1 MEKIKNFVIIGVVLI
16 LIGFPTIQFF
26 KTKGE
31 LRKQEDKITELQKDL
46 ISRDSLEIIKD
57 GLYKKTVADL
67 YTSKELT
74 KELKATNSTL
84 SEEVKRLKGSIVL
97 LEEINFK
104 LKDKRDTVKVVV
116 DEVNKDKVLA
126 FYPNSLNSLITFSRE
141 YQENS
146 YIDNWA
152 FTTLKIDMVV
162 VQEKSGKFSAMLNAP
177 DWIELKSLN
186 VKTIPLQQPKPDNF
200 DWVTMISVQ
209 KNLETSKKQLGL
221 DLGIRYKKGI
231 YTVGATTENDVKV
244 TIGRLW

>member
-31 LRKQEDKITELQKDL
+31 LRKQEEKITELQKDL

-141 YQENS
+141 YHENS

>member
-1 MEKIKNFVIIGVVLI
+1 MERIKDYVILGVVLV
-16 LIGFPTIQFF
+16 LIGFPTIQFL
-26 KTKGE
+26 KTKRE
-31 LRKQEDKITELQKDL
+31 LKKQEDKITELQKDL
-46 ISRDSLEIIKD
+46 INRDSLEVIKD

-74 KELKATNSTL
+74 KELKGTNEIL
-84 SEEVKRLKGSIVL
+84 NAEVKRLKGSIIM

-104 LKDKRDTVKVVV
+104 LKNKKDTVKVVV
-116 DEVNKDKVLA
+116 GEIDKDRVLA

-141 YQENS
+141 YQEDS

-162 VQEKSGKFSAMLNAP
+162 IQEKTGKFSAMLNAP
-177 DWIELKSLN
+177 DWVELKSLN
-186 VKTIPLQQPKPDNF
+186 VKTIPLRQPKPDNF
-200 DWVTMISVQ
+200 DWVTMISAQ
-209 KNLETSKKQLGL
+209 KNLGTSKKQLGL